1 MAASRHHNLPP
12 TRSRMASSTSSDQ
25 LLQRDRDREKF
36 FGGGGSGRGERDH
49 HASGG
54 GREHESVER
63 SERGGDGSR
72 GLDRGGDARDRERS
86 KSEGFAARDLSRDL
100 VRGVSREDPG
110 ARETVRDSS
119 GREKDRDRIRDW
131 DSSSERARDR
141 EREREREKARERER
155 ERDRERDSS
164 IRQQLRRVANG
175 ENGEG
180 DRVASPLFGRPPL
193 ASSSTV
199 TSSQLQANGQHSTVN
214 ARDSRDSAEGRT
226 SAVSMGRQTDKETD
240 REPGELPSSGGR
252 SEEGSWNS
260 DFSSPQR
267 ARSLARS
274 SRLQISDPDGGSS
287 RSPPKKRKFSPI
299 VWDYDEKHARPNKI
313 TSIASTS
320 SASVLISRVTSVQT
334 TTQISAKQ
342 QPEAV
347 GAASASPQ
355 VQNTLTPSQ
364 QVSNS
369 RVTTPPASGGPQE
382 ERSVSPI
389 SSQSASSPPRDLT
402 KMSMVVVETS
412 SEAKKTPDTVV
423 RDENMSSLFSD
434 DGPEPGQVL
443 SERDSPKNEEEE
455 ENAPVPITIAASRWA
470 EESHTPEREKSPRL
484 IGKGRKRRS
493 SSTESEGVR
502 LSLGEDGGNLNSG
515 PSTSPEPGEYI
526 REKPDAG
533 RGKEKGTDSDGSIG
547 QGSGGKDRG
556 SDSYEDGEYEQELNK
571 RELME
576 LDDEDLDNEEEEEQV
591 PEVEAEFEMPPTPP
605 GLQLRAIDMLQGC
618 RSVDEFER
626 LNRIDEGTYGVVYR
640 ARNKKTGEIVALKK
654 VKMEKEKEGF
664 PMTSL
669 REINVLLSIHHPSIV
684 DVKEVVVGST
694 IDSIFMVMEYMEHD
708 LKGLMEAM
716 KQPFSQSEVKCL
728 MLQLFEGTKY
738 LHDNWVLHRDLKTS
752 NLLLNNRGELKIC
765 DFGLARQY
773 GSPLKPYS
781 HMVVTL
787 WYRAPEL
794 LLGSKLYSTA
804 IDMWSLGCIMA
815 EFLAKEPLFNGK
827 SEIDQLDKIFK
838 TLGTPNERIWPDF
851 VNLPGVKCNFVRQ
864 PYNRLREKFP
874 ATAFAGKPT
883 LSESGYN
890 LLNGLLT
897 YDPKKRLTAEEAL
910 NSDWFK
916 EVPLPKSKEFMPTFP
931 ARSEHDRRVRRLM
944 KSPDPL
950 EEQRKRELRQEVWG
964 FKRTTF
970 SWWLTSPKIDLRR
983 STKFT
988 RTLHRTVSPSDAWE
1002 NYLAACIRSQLRWH
1016 RWLRNKWGVMRC
1028 TESVKRFTLLTPNEY
1043 MRPTSALEFNR
1054 HLIHLRSFSAV
1065 PGHRTQRVG
1074 SETVLQAR
1082 SEHRPVH
1089 QWLLVTGKSWRD
1101 PTNYVVWYRR
1111 YVVVLVD

>member
-1 MAASRHHNLPP
+1 MGS
-12 TRSRMASSTSSDQ
+12 SSTSSSEQ
-25 LLQRDRDREKF
+25 LQRDREREKF
-36 FGGGGSGRGERDH
+36 FGVGGNGRGENRERDH
-49 HASGG
+49 HPVG
-54 GREHESVER
+54 GREHENVER
-63 SERGGDGSR
+63 FERGTDGSR
-72 GLDRGGDARDRERS
+72 VDRVLERGGDARGRERS
-86 KSEGFAARDLSRDL
+86 RPEGFAARDSSRDSL
-100 VRGVSREDPG
+100 RSVSRDDPG
-110 ARETVRDSS
+110 TRESVRDLS
-119 GREKDRDRIRDW
+119 GREKDRDRLRDW

-141 EREREREKARERER
+141 ERDREREKARERER
-155 ERDRERDSS
+155 DRDREKDVSS
-164 IRQQLRRVANG
+164 RQQLRRGLAIG
-175 ENGEG
+175 ESGEG
-180 DRVASPLFGRPPL
+180 DRAPSPLFGKPPL

-199 TSSQLQANGQHSTVN
+199 TSVSSQLQTNGQQSILN
-214 ARDSRDSAEGRT
+214 AKDTRDSAEGRS
-226 SAVSMGRQTDKETD
+226 SAPSMGRQTDKDTD

-260 DFSSPQR
+260 DLATPQR
-267 ARSLARS
+267 ARSLANL
-274 SRLQISDPDGGSS
+274 SRLIASETDACSS

-299 VWDYDEKHARPNKI
+299 VWDYDEKQARPSKI
-313 TSIASTS
+313 TSIAASVSTS
-320 SASVLISRVTSVQT
+320 VSTSKVSSVQT
-334 TTQISAKQ
+334 TTQMSVKQ
-342 QPEAV
+342 QPL
-347 GAASASPQ
+347 AARAAPASPK
-355 VQNTLTPSQ
+355 VQTAVTPSE
-364 QVSNS
+364 QVSIA
-369 RVTTPPASGGPQE
+369 RVVTPPNSAVTHE
-382 ERSVSPI
+382 ERTISPI
-389 SSQSASSPPRDLT
+389 SSQSASPPRDQT
-402 KMSMVVVETS
+402 QMSPMVVEAI
-412 SEAKKTPDTVV
+412 SEDKKNPDTVPQ
-423 RDENMSSLFSD
+423 DESMSSPILD

-443 SERDSPKNEEEE
+443 SERGSPRNEEEE

-470 EESHTPEREKSPRL
+470 ESQTPERERSPRL
-484 IGKGRKRRS
+484 IGRVRKRLS
-493 SSTESEGVR
+493 SSAESDGAR
-502 LSLGEDGGNLNSG
+502 LSRGEDGGNVNSG

-526 REKPDAG
+526 QEKPDAG
-533 RGKEKGTDSDGSIG
+533 RGKEKGTDSDGSTG
-547 QGSGGKDRG
+547 HGSGGKDRG
-556 SDSYEDGEYEQELNK
+556 SDSYEDGEYERELNK

-576 LDDEDLDNEEEEEQV
+576 LDDEDLDGEDEEEQV

-605 GLQLRAIDMLQGC
+605 GPQIRAIDMLQGC

-781 HMVVTL
+781 PLVVTL

-794 LLGSKLYSTA
+794 LLGAKQYSTA

-851 VNLPGVKCNFVRQ
+851 VTLPGVKCNFVRQ

-874 ATAFAGKPT
+874 PTAFAGRPT

-897 YDPKKRLTAEEAL
+897 YDPKKRLTAEDAL
-910 NSDWFK
+910 NHEWFR

-931 ARSEHDRRVRRLM
+931 ARSEQDRRLRRLL

-950 EEQRKRELRQEVWG
+950 EEQRKKELRQGEVG
-964 FKRTTF
+964 AGGLF
-970 SWWLTSPKIDLRR
+970 
-983 STKFT
+983 
-988 RTLHRTVSPSDAWE
+988 
-1002 NYLAACIRSQLRWH
+1002 
-1016 RWLRNKWGVMRC
+1016 G
-1028 TESVKRFTLLTPNEY
+1028 
-1043 MRPTSALEFNR
+1043 
-1054 HLIHLRSFSAV
+1054 
-1065 PGHRTQRVG
+1065 
-1074 SETVLQAR
+1074 
-1082 SEHRPVH
+1082 
-1089 QWLLVTGKSWRD
+1089 
-1101 PTNYVVWYRR
+1101 
-1111 YVVVLVD
+1111 